1 MARAAR
7 HAPRHIVTV
16 WRCADEVRGSDTR
29 LLLDQNLQIRR
40 DSSRFV
46 DHQVGL
52 YSGVR
57 DIAVA
62 ELKHNVVAL
71 AKAARVFKL
80 PLVVTTTAARSMWG
94 PTIPELAEVLPPDLE
109 IIDRSTVNAW
119 DEPRVKAAIQA
130 TGRKKLIIT
139 GISTEVCLAFPAI
152 SATAEG
158 YDAYA
163 AIDASGTFWQ
173 AKREAGLLR
182 MQQAGVI
189 PMDYATAMIEILA
202 DNADPLAA
210 DVYAALDMPFAVLVG
225 QIASAL
231 TKK

>member
-1 MARAAR
+1 MSANKFTESLTRENAA
-7 HAPRHIVTV
+7 VV
-16 WRCADEVRGSDTR
+16 
-29 LLLDQNLQIRR
+29 
-40 DSSRFV
+40 FV

-57 DIAVA
+57 DIAVG

-94 PTIPELAEVLPPDLE
+94 PTIPELAEVLPSDLE
-109 IIDRSTVNAW
+109 IIARSTVNAW
-119 DEPRVKAAIQA
+119 HEPRVKAAIQA

-163 AIDASGTFWQ
+163 ATDASGTFWQ
-173 AKREAGLLR
+173 AKREAGLLLLHH
-182 MQQAGVI
+182 AGGRSS
-189 PMDYATAMIEILA
+189 D
-202 DNADPLAA
+202 
-210 DVYAALDMPFAVLVG
+210 
-225 QIASAL
+225 
-231 TKK
+231 

>member
-1 MARAAR
+1 MSANTFTEHLTRDNAA
-7 HAPRHIVTV
+7 VV
-16 WRCADEVRGSDTR
+16 
-29 LLLDQNLQIRR
+29 L
-40 DSSRFV
+40 V

-57 DIAVA
+57 DITVA

-71 AKAARVFKL
+71 AKAAQVLSL
-80 PLVVTTTAARSMWG
+80 PLVVTTTAAASMWG
-94 PTIPELAEVLPPDLE
+94 PVIPELGKALPRGLE

-119 DEPRVKAAIQA
+119 DDARVKSSIKT

-139 GISTEVCLAFPAI
+139 GISTEVCLALPAI
-152 SATAEG
+152 SAIAEG

-173 AKREAGLLR
+173 TKREAGLLR
-182 MQQAGVI
+182 MQQAGVVPI
-189 PMDYATAMIEILA
+189 DYSTAIVEILA

-231 TKK
+231 AKK

>member
-1 MARAAR
+1 MSANKFTESLTRENAA
-7 HAPRHIVTV
+7 VV
-16 WRCADEVRGSDTR
+16 
-29 LLLDQNLQIRR
+29 
-40 DSSRFV
+40 FV
-46 DHQVGL
+46 DQQVGL
-52 YSGVR
+52 YSGAR

-71 AKAARVFKL
+71 AKAARVLKL

-119 DEPRVKAAIQA
+119 HEPRVKAAIQA

-163 AIDASGTFWQ
+163 AIDASGAFWQ
-173 AKREAGLLR
+173 AKREAGPLR
-182 MQQAGVI
+182 QYLWPRSPQH
-189 PMDYATAMIEILA
+189 
-202 DNADPLAA
+202 
-210 DVYAALDMPFAVLVG
+210 
-225 QIASAL
+225 SR
-231 TKK
+231 